1 MMAGDAKDREEPMA
15 GEGRGMRLA
24 RFMASA
30 GIGSR
35 RRCEEYIA
43 EGRVTVNGEPEQR
56 LSRVVDPSVD
66 EVRFE
71 GRVLRSSEHDYIML
85 NKPVGYVCTARDEH
99 APRTVFE
106 LLPET
111 LGRLFYVGRLDRD
124 SEGLLLFTNDGE
136 LSHCLTHPSRQV
148 EKTYVVDAE
157 GAMTSATE
165 RRFLEGVEDDG
176 ETLRARRVRV
186 LRSRPGQVLL
196 EVVLCEGRKREVR
209 RMCAACGL
217 HVVRLARVSFGGVEL
232 GRLPTGGWRRL
243 TPAEVASLREA
254 AR

>member
-1 MMAGDAKDREEPMA
+1 MRAGDESREEPVA
-15 GEGRGMRLA
+15 EGGGCGMRLA

-43 EGRVTVNGEPEQR
+43 EGRVPGNGQPEQR
-56 LSRVVDPSVD
+56 LSRVVDPSRD

-71 GRVLRSSEHDYIML
+71 GRLLRSSEHDYIML
-85 NKPVGYVCTARDEH
+85 NKPVGYVCTARDDH

-157 GAMTSATE
+157 GAVTAATE
-165 RRFLEGVEDDG
+165 RRFLAGVEDEG
-176 ETLRARRVRV
+176 EMLRARRVRV

-196 EVVLCEGRKREVR
+196 EVVLCEGRKREGGGVPAAGGAAGAGVVR
-209 RMCAACGL
+209 RG
-217 HVVRLARVSFGGVEL
+217 
-232 GRLPTGGWRRL
+232 
-243 TPAEVASLREA
+243 
-254 AR
+254 

>member
-1 MMAGDAKDREEPMA
+1 MERLDKFLCGSGAGTRSQVKAILKA
-15 GEGRGMRLA
+15 GRVAVDGKPETD
-24 RFMASA
+24 
-30 GIGSR
+30 GSR
-35 RRCEEYIA
+35 KIDPALCTVTLDGETLGGKRRM
-43 EGRVTVNGEPEQR
+43 
-56 LSRVVDPSVD
+56 VV
-66 EVRFE
+66 
-71 GRVLRSSEHDYIML
+71 ML
-85 NKPVGYVCTARDEH
+85 NKPAGYVTATEDASE
-99 APRTVFE
+99 RTVME
-106 LLPET
+106 LLPPQWRH
-111 LGRLFYVGRLDRD
+111 LDLKPVGRLDKAT
-124 SEGLLLFTNDGE
+124 EGLLLFTNDGE

-209 RMCAACGL
+209 RMCAVCGL

-243 TPAEVASLREA
+243 TPAEVASLRES

>member
-1 MMAGDAKDREEPMA
+1 MRAGDESREEPVA
-15 GEGRGMRLA
+15 EGGAGMRLA

-43 EGRVTVNGEPEQR
+43 EGRVTVNGQPEQR
-56 LSRVVDPSVD
+56 LSRVVDPSRD

-71 GRVLRSSEHDYIML
+71 GRLLRSSEHDYIML
-85 NKPVGYVCTARDEH
+85 NKPVGYVCTARDDH

-157 GAMTSATE
+157 GAVTAATE
-165 RRFLEGVEDDG
+165 RRFLAGVEDEG
-176 ETLRARRVRV
+176 EIN
-186 LRSRPGQVLL
+186 
-196 EVVLCEGRKREVR
+196 C
-209 RMCAACGL
+209 
-217 HVVRLARVSFGGVEL
+217 
-232 GRLPTGGWRRL
+232 
-243 TPAEVASLREA
+243 
-254 AR
+254 